1 MSWTSPDHLVAQ
13 VQRLWDRGHLLTS
26 GVLVKEPEC
35 GTNNGLQFPLPLR
48 LRRPSPREIG
58 ECFEA
63 VRSWIEA
70 LENGSRS
77 RLGAGYEIVWEEVNN
92 RLLGRN
98 KVPIAAR
105 LPTRADALVLI
116 GKADEAARFDELVGP
131 TLDRFPVLR
140 EWLVKRPLV
149 ALGHASD
156 WSRILDCLIWFCDHP
171 RSGLYARQ
179 IDVAGVD
186 TKFFEARKGVLTE
199 LLDIVLPAEAIDT
212 SATGAKGF
220 EARYGLSAKPSL
232 VRFRILDD
240 RHAIAGLSDLAVP
253 IEQFA
258 RLSLSISRVFVVE
271 NEITGLAFPASA
283 DSIVVLGLGHAV
295 SLVSSAHWLRDCEVY
310 YWSDIDTHGF
320 AMLDRLRASLPGVRS
335 LLMDRE
341 TLLSHRSMW
350 MTEEAPHIATL
361 DRLTPSEA
369 ALYVDLRF
377 DRFARSVRLEQ
388 ERISFRWLRRAL
400 DRLDAPPQVQRGL
413 ARA

>member
-1 MSWTSPDHLVAQ
+1 MAWTSPDDLVAQ

-26 GVLVKEPEC
+26 GVLVKEPER
-35 GTNNGLQFPLPLR
+35 GTNNGLQFPLLLR

-58 ECFEA
+58 ERFEA

-116 GKADEAARFDELVGP
+116 GKADEAARFDELIGP

-156 WSRILDCLIWFCDHP
+156 WSRISRLPDLVLRPPPLGPLCPPDRCRGRRHQVLRGTQGAAD
-171 RSGLYARQ
+171 GTARHC
-179 IDVAGVD
+179 
-186 TKFFEARKGVLTE
+186 
-199 LLDIVLPAEAIDT
+199 
-212 SATGAKGF
+212 SASRGHRYVRDRAKGF

-240 RHAIAGLSDLAVP
+240 RHAIGGLSDLAVP

-258 RLSLSISRVFVVE
+258 CLSLSISRVFVVE

-283 DSIVVLGLGHAV
+283 DGIVVLGLGHAV
-295 SLVSSAHWLRDCEVY
+295 SLVSSAHWLGDCEVY

-335 LLMDRE
+335 LLMDRA
-341 TLLSHRSMW
+341 TLLSHRPMW

-369 ALYVDLRF
+369 ALYADLRF

-388 ERISFRWLRRAL
+388 ERISFGWLRRAL
-400 DRLDAPPQVQRGL
+400 DRLDAPPQLQRIL
-413 ARA
+413 

>member
-131 TLDRFPVLR
+131 TLDRFPALR

-186 TKFFEARKGVLTE
+186 TKFFEARKGLLTE

-240 RHAIAGLSDLAVP
+240 RHAIAGLSDVTVP

-271 NEITGLAFPASA
+271 NEITGLAFPAST
-283 DSIVVLGLGHAV
+283 DGIVVLGLGHAV
-295 SLVSSAHWLRDCEVY
+295 SLVSSAHWLGDCEVY

-341 TLLSHRSMW
+341 TLLSHRPMW

-361 DRLTPSEA
+361 DHLTPSEA
-369 ALYVDLRF
+369 ALYADLRF

-388 ERISFRWLRRAL
+388 ERISFGWLRRAL
-400 DRLDAPPQVQRGL
+400 DRLDAPPQIQRGL